1 MSKLKT
7 IKGKAKLSEFTDYVA
22 IKANKTRWAGNY
34 RMVRRFLQ
42 FQDSLNNLVGEGG
55 LIAREVALPMSTALE
70 VLDIEEL
77 SKALTQFHS
86 VSLLLQKR
94 DGEINLDDVRNFFD
108 SLIEDY
114 GVHFSHHLEA
124 DSDIV
129 CSPVFERAIIK
140 LLNNE
145 SLTGVRCLK
154 QSGDAS
160 VEVEVAGGE
169 GSEDAYAVNLLM
181 NARKRRRIT
190 TKYIEVSELPITSN
204 IVERFFSQVKLNL
217 MHLRNNLLPS
227 TLGILMFLRMNRH
240 LWGPLQVQQAIAFVG
255 ADE

>member
-1 MSKLKT
+1 MGRELQNS
-7 IKGKAKLSEFTDYVA
+7 S
-22 IKANKTRWAGNY
+22 
-34 RMVRRFLQ
+34 RRFLQ
-42 FQDSLNNLVGEGG
+42 FQDSLNNLVAEGG
-55 LIAREVALPMSTALE
+55 LIAREVALLMSTALE

-94 DGEINLDDVRNFFD
+94 DGEINVDDVRNFFD

-114 GVHFSHHLEA
+114 GVHFPHHLEA

-145 SLTGVRCLK
+145 SLTAVECKSDRCLE

-160 VEVEVAGGE
+160 VEVEVAGG
-169 GSEDAYAVNLLM
+169 
-181 NARKRRRIT
+181 
-190 TKYIEVSELPITSN
+190 
-204 IVERFFSQVKLNL
+204 
-217 MHLRNNLLPS
+217 
-227 TLGILMFLRMNRH
+227 
-240 LWGPLQVQQAIAFVG
+240 
-255 ADE
+255 